1 MLEATLRDRAKGLLT
16 ASGRSDVPPFMVMDV
31 MAAAAR
37 IEAAGG
43 HVIHME
49 VGQPAAPAPKA
60 AISAARAALDGG
72 RIDYTSALGIASL
85 RERIARH
92 YREAYGCAVDAE
104 RIVVTT
110 GSSGAFILGFLAMF
124 EPGDRVAVT
133 VPGYPPYRHI
143 LTALG
148 CEPVLIET
156 SSETRHALTGEA
168 LLAAHRKSPLKGVL
182 VGSPANPT
190 GTMMSREALTS
201 LIAAAEGAGIR
212 FISDEIYH
220 GLDYA
225 FPAVTAAELSPH
237 ALVINSFS
245 KYFCMTG
252 WRVGWMVVPEPLVRP
267 IERLQQNLAIS
278 VPTLS
283 QIAAEA
289 AFEGRE
295 EMEEVKRGYQENR
308 RILIA
313 GLPQAGLN
321 KFLPADGAFYLYADV
336 SEFTSDSF
344 DFAKQMLEQAH
355 VAATPGI
362 DFDPV
367 HGHRYIRF
375 SYARSADDM
384 REAVAR
390 VSRGGSGKAR
400 RGSHQWPG
408 RLGSLSALEKPPAPL
423 TLPPIDFGCR
433 VETAVR
439 ASVTDR
445 SGTRIGGE
453 RHGGNDRNRS
463 ASRGGT
469 GKALVQDTLCSGAD
483 RDRARRAGR
492 LAVARPGD
500 QRLDQGARRR
510 LHQADQDG
518 DRADHLLHG
527 GLRHLA
533 HPGRQEG
540 RPRRR
545 QGAGLFRGRLDLRAD
560 HRPGRRQSG
569 RRRARAWRREPMPR
583 RLRVTPSRRKR

>member
-1 MLEATLRDRAKGLLT
+1 
-16 ASGRSDVPPFMVMDV
+16 MVMDV

-49 VGQPAAPAPKA
+49 VGQPAAPAPKTAILA
-60 AISAARAALDGG
+60 AHAALDAS
-72 RIDYTSALGIASL
+72 RIDYTSALGVPSL
-85 RERIARH
+85 RERISRR
-92 YREAYGCAVDAE
+92 YRESYGFAVDPE

-168 LLAAHRKSPLKGVL
+168 LLAAHRKAPLKGVL

-190 GTMMSREALTS
+190 GTMMSREALTG
-201 LIAAAEGAGIR
+201 LISAAESVGIR

-225 FPAVTAAELSPH
+225 FPAVTAAELSPS

-289 AFEGRE
+289 AFDGRQ
-295 EMEEVKRGYQENR
+295 EMEEVKRGYVENR
-308 RILIA
+308 RILIEGLPRA
-313 GLPQAGLN
+313 GLT

-336 SEFTSDSF
+336 SDFTSDSLK
-344 DFAKQMLEQAH
+344 FAGQMLEQAR
-355 VAATPGI
+355 VAATPGV

-367 HGHRYIRF
+367 HGHRFVRF
-375 SYARSADDM
+375 SYARSADEM

-390 VSRGGSGKAR
+390 ISR
-400 RGSHQWPG
+400 W
-408 RLGSLSALEKPPAPL
+408 LG
-423 TLPPIDFGCR
+423 
-433 VETAVR
+433 
-439 ASVTDR
+439 
-445 SGTRIGGE
+445 
-453 RHGGNDRNRS
+453 
-463 ASRGGT
+463 
-469 GKALVQDTLCSGAD
+469 
-483 RDRARRAGR
+483 
-492 LAVARPGD
+492 
-500 QRLDQGARRR
+500 
-510 LHQADQDG
+510 
-518 DRADHLLHG
+518 
-527 GLRHLA
+527 
-533 HPGRQEG
+533 
-540 RPRRR
+540 
-545 QGAGLFRGRLDLRAD
+545 
-560 HRPGRRQSG
+560 
-569 RRRARAWRREPMPR
+569 
-583 RLRVTPSRRKR
+583 